1 VAFQKPLRTSIT
13 QKEFCSFVA
22 AEIGLNQKHSES
34 CDSILSGKKEIRV
47 MKTNLVK
54 VYTNSLSV
62 LSQWVVKQVLPK
74 LTEGHLKL
82 VADLLGSGME
92 MSIIHFAQNSM
103 LIRKMILFKTRFR
116 KWPTEVFFLV
126 Y

>member
-1 VAFQKPLRTSIT
+1 
-13 QKEFCSFVA
+13 
-22 AEIGLNQKHSES
+22 
-34 CDSILSGKKEIRV
+34 